1 MQGLEVLDKRKIL
14 ENEVTTYGDLENP
27 LFLAKDVAEWIGYDS
42 SSVNKMINIVDDDE
56 KLIGKIF
63 RSGQFREMYF
73 LTEDGLYEVL
83 MQSRKPIAK
92 LFKKQVKKLLKELR
106 LNNNPL
112 ANLSKE
118 MQAIFILDKKQE
130 ETIKKVD
137 YIYDVM
143 TIDYEQQLNL
153 FQMARDKAV
162 SILGGKHTP
171 SYKRHSRKVFQELW
185 RDYKKFFKVN
195 SYKNT
200 ARKNYEEAILYLSNW
215 NPSYNL
221 QMEIDT
227 INSQIAFN

>member
-1 MQGLEVLDKRKIL
+1 MQGLEVLDNRNIL
-14 ENEVTTYGDLENP
+14 GLNVTTYGDIESP
-27 LFLAKDVAEWIGYDS
+27 LFLAKDVAEWIGHSRASEMLKSIDE
-42 SSVNKMINIVDDDE
+42 DE
-56 KLIGKIF
+56 KLMQTIF
-63 RSGQFREMYF
+63 ASGQRREMWF

-92 LFKKQVKKLLKELR
+92 IFKKQVKNLLKELR

-118 MQAIFILDKKQE
+118 MQAIFVLDRKQQ
-130 ETIKKVD
+130 ETIEKVD

-143 TIDYEQQLNL
+143 TIDYEQQLDL
-153 FQMARDKAV
+153 FQTAREKAV

-171 SYKRHSRKVFQELW
+171 SYKKHSRKVFQELW

-200 ARKNYEEAILYLSNW
+200 ARKNYEEAILYLNNW

-227 INSQIAFN
+227 TNSQIAFN

>member
-1 MQGLEVLDKRKIL
+1 MQGLEVLDKRNIL

-118 MQAIFILDKKQE
+118 MQAIFVLDKKQE

-171 SYKRHSRKVFQELW
+171 SYKRYSRKLFQELW

-227 INSQIAFN
+227 TNSQIAFN

>member
-1 MQGLEVLDKRKIL
+1 MQGLEVLDNRNIL
-14 ENEVTTYGDLENP
+14 GLNVTTYGDIESP
-27 LFLAKDVAEWIGYDS
+27 LFLAKDVAEWIGHSRASEMLKSIDE
-42 SSVNKMINIVDDDE
+42 DE
-56 KLIGKIF
+56 KLMQTIF
-63 RSGQFREMYF
+63 ASGQRREMWF

-92 LFKKQVKKLLKELR
+92 IFKKQVKNLLKELR

-118 MQAIFILDKKQE
+118 MQAIFVLDRKQQ
-130 ETIKKVD
+130 ETIEKVD

-143 TIDYEQQLNL
+143 TIDYEQQLDL
-153 FQMARDKAV
+153 FQTAREKAV

-171 SYKRHSRKVFQELW
+171 SYKKHSRKVFQELW

-227 INSQIAFN
+227 TNSQIAFN